1 MSAAGEIQFYVDL
14 LFEASADGAEL
25 KALEKVPEHLIP
37 QVLEQY
43 ALQQQQLQ
51 DPKFLDEKFKE
62 KYEDDDEYGIEEIK
76 RKELEQADGLNPL
89 KLTEIQDL
97 PYLQG
102 LDMEEHDAFYEELA
116 EEIRED
122 LNQFR
127 RTTASANQT
136 DILPHLFK
144 KQRFYEAIQDKLD
157 KTIVT
162 AKEGRSQYY
171 FLTRTKKEASGSIF
185 RETAE
190 LPNTEAELLPRDLTR
205 TGVIER
211 KVENFN
217 PFKGKF
223 TFRTTYGP
231 PPTSSLSASAASA
244 SVIFDLGVTELGPT
258 YTVNN
263 VTTGSL
269 HSSSFFSCARAL
281 SINDTVVG
289 IGEFFVTTQSIIDVR
304 VGIPGTVPE
313 GLTTS
318 VKYIARWEQNFTS
331 QSVSALTIPYQ
342 YVRKR
347 YKPSVTN
354 ANLNQL
360 FPTKKTVLKNGNIF
374 IT

>member
-37 QVLEQY
+37 QVLETF
-43 ALQQQQLQ
+43 ALEQQQLK

-62 KYEDDDEYGIEEIK
+62 KYDEDPEYGIDNIKHKLLETEE
-76 RKELEQADGLNPL
+76 GLAPL
-89 KLTEIQDL
+89 KLTDAQDL

-190 LPNTEAELLPRDLTR
+190 LRNTEAEILPRDLTR

-211 KVENFN
+211 KVDNFN

-223 TFRTTYGP
+223 TFKTAYGP

-244 SVIFDLGVTELGPT
+244 SVVFDLGVTELGPT
-258 YTVNN
+258 YTINN
-263 VTTGSL
+263 MTTGSL
-269 HSSSFFSCARAL
+269 HSSSFFQVARPL
-281 SINDTVVG
+281 SIDETVVQ
-289 IGEFFVTTQSIIDVR
+289 IGESFVTTQSIVDIK
-304 VGIPGTVPE
+304 VGINGTVPE

-318 VKYIARWEQNFTS
+318 VKYIARWEQNFTT
-331 QSVSALTIPYQ
+331 QSVASLSIPYQ

>member
-1 MSAAGEIQFYVDL
+1 MSAQGEIDFYVNL
-14 LFEASADGAEL
+14 LIEASADGAEL

-37 QVLEQY
+37 QVLETF
-43 ALQQQQLQ
+43 ALEQQQLK

-62 KYEDDDEYGIEEIK
+62 SYDEDPEYGIDNIKHKLLETEEGV
-76 RKELEQADGLNPL
+76 APL
-89 KLTEIQDL
+89 KLTDAQDL

-223 TFRTTYGP
+223 TFKTAYGP

-244 SVIFDLGVTELGPT
+244 SVVFDLGITELGPT
-258 YTVNN
+258 YTINN

-318 VKYIARWEQNFTS
+318 VKYVARWEQNFTS

>member
-1 MSAAGEIQFYVDL
+1 MSAQGEIDFYVNL
-14 LFEASADGAEL
+14 LIEASADGAEL

-37 QVLEQY
+37 QVLETF
-43 ALQQQQLQ
+43 ALEQQQLK

-62 KYEDDDEYGIEEIK
+62 SYDEDPEYGIDNIKHKLLETEEGV
-76 RKELEQADGLNPL
+76 APL
-89 KLTEIQDL
+89 KLTDAQDL

-190 LPNTEAELLPRDLTR
+190 LKNTEAEP
-205 TGVIER
+205 
-211 KVENFN
+211 
-217 PFKGKF
+217 
-223 TFRTTYGP
+223 
-231 PPTSSLSASAASA
+231 
-244 SVIFDLGVTELGPT
+244 
-258 YTVNN
+258 
-263 VTTGSL
+263 
-269 HSSSFFSCARAL
+269 
-281 SINDTVVG
+281 
-289 IGEFFVTTQSIIDVR
+289 
-304 VGIPGTVPE
+304 
-313 GLTTS
+313 
-318 VKYIARWEQNFTS
+318 
-331 QSVSALTIPYQ
+331 
-342 YVRKR
+342 
-347 YKPSVTN
+347 
-354 ANLNQL
+354 
-360 FPTKKTVLKNGNIF
+360 
-374 IT
+374 

>member
-1 MSAAGEIQFYVDL
+1 MSAQGEIDFYVNL
-14 LFEASADGAEL
+14 LIEASADGAEL

-37 QVLEQY
+37 QVLETF
-43 ALQQQQLQ
+43 ALEQQQLK

-62 KYEDDDEYGIEEIK
+62 KYDEDPEYGIDNIKHKLLETEEGV
-76 RKELEQADGLNPL
+76 APL
-89 KLTEIQDL
+89 KLTDAQDL

-190 LPNTEAELLPRDLTR
+190 LRNTEAEILPRDLTR

-211 KVENFN
+211 KVDNFN

-223 TFRTTYGP
+223 TFKTAYGP
-231 PPTSSLSASAASA
+231 PPTSSLCASADSA
-244 SVIFDLGVTELGPT
+244 SVVFDFGVTELGTT
-258 YTVNN
+258 YTINN
-263 VTTGSL
+263 MTTGSL
-269 HSSSFFSCARAL
+269 HSSSFFQVARPL
-281 SINDTVVG
+281 SIDETVVQ
-289 IGEFFVTTQSIIDVR
+289 IGESFVTTQSIVDIK
-304 VGIPGTVPE
+304 VGINGTVPE

-318 VKYIARWEQNFTS
+318 VKYIARWEQNFTT
-331 QSVSALTIPYQ
+331 QSVASLSIPYQ

>member
-1 MSAAGEIQFYVDL
+1 MSAQGEIDFYVNL
-14 LFEASADGAEL
+14 LIEASADGAEL

-37 QVLEQY
+37 QVLETF
-43 ALQQQQLQ
+43 ALEQHQLK

-62 KYEDDDEYGIEEIK
+62 KYEDDDKYGIEEIK
-76 RKELEQADGLNPL
+76 RKELEQADGLDPL
-89 KLTEIQDL
+89 KLAEIQDL

-190 LPNTEAELLPRDLTR
+190 LPNTEAELLPRDLSR

-244 SVIFDLGVTELGPT
+244 SVVFDLGVTELGPT

-269 HSSSFFSCARAL
+269 HSSSFFSVAEPM
-281 SINDTVVG
+281 SIDGTIIE
-289 IGEFFVTTQSIIDVR
+289 IGESLVTTQSIVDIR
-304 VGIPGTVPE
+304 VGINGTVPE
-313 GLTTS
+313 GGTTS

-331 QSVSALTIPYQ
+331 QSVSSQIIPYQ

>member
-1 MSAAGEIQFYVDL
+1 MSAEGEIQFFVQL
-14 LFEASADGAEL
+14 LIEASAEGAEL

-37 QVLEQY
+37 QVLEQF
-43 ALQQQQLQ
+43 ALEQKQLQ
-51 DPKFLDEKFKE
+51 DPKFLDEKYKE
-62 KYEDDDEYGIEEIK
+62 KYEDDDEFGIEKIK
-76 RKELEQADGLNPL
+76 NKLLESEEGIAPL
-89 KLTEIQDL
+89 KLNDSQLL

-102 LDMEEHDAFYEELA
+102 LDMEEHDAFYAELTDDV
-116 EEIRED
+116 RED

-144 KQRFYEAIQDKLD
+144 KQVFYEAIQDKLD

-223 TFRTTYGP
+223 TFKTAYGP
-231 PPTSSLSASAASA
+231 PPTASLSASATSA
-244 SVIFDLGVTELGPT
+244 SVVFDLGNTELGPIF
-258 YTVNN
+258 TVNN

-269 HSSSFFSCARAL
+269 HSSSFFSVARPL
-281 SINDTVVG
+281 SIDETIVG
-289 IGEFFVTTQSIIDVR
+289 IGDSFITTQSIVDIR
-304 VGIPGTVPE
+304 VGINGTVPE

-318 VKYIARWEQNFTS
+318 VKYIAKWEQNFTS
-331 QSVSALTIPYQ
+331 QSVTALTIPYQ

>member
-1 MSAAGEIQFYVDL
+1 MSAQGEIDFYVNL
-14 LFEASADGAEL
+14 LIEASADGAEL

-37 QVLEQY
+37 QVLETF
-43 ALQQQQLQ
+43 ALEQQQLK

-62 KYEDDDEYGIEEIK
+62 KYDEDPEYGIDNIKHKLLETEEGV
-76 RKELEQADGLNPL
+76 APL
-89 KLTEIQDL
+89 KLTDAQDL

-190 LPNTEAELLPRDLTR
+190 LRNTEAEILPRDLTR

-211 KVENFN
+211 KVDNFN

-223 TFRTTYGP
+223 TFKTAYGP

-244 SVIFDLGVTELGPT
+244 SVVFDLGVTELGPT
-258 YTVNN
+258 YTINN

-269 HSSSFFSCARAL
+269 HSSSFFQVARPL
-281 SINDTVVG
+281 SIDETVVQ
-289 IGEFFVTTQSIIDVR
+289 IGESFVTTQSIVDIK
-304 VGIPGTVPE
+304 VGINGTVPE

-318 VKYIARWEQNFTS
+318 VKYIARWEQNFTT
-331 QSVSALTIPYQ
+331 QSVASLSIPYQ

>member
-1 MSAAGEIQFYVDL
+1 
-14 LFEASADGAEL
+14 
-25 KALEKVPEHLIP
+25 
-37 QVLEQY
+37 
-43 ALQQQQLQ
+43 
-51 DPKFLDEKFKE
+51 
-62 KYEDDDEYGIEEIK
+62 
-76 RKELEQADGLNPL
+76 
-89 KLTEIQDL
+89 
-97 PYLQG
+97 
-102 LDMEEHDAFYEELA
+102 
-116 EEIRED
+116 
-122 LNQFR
+122 QFR

-223 TFRTTYGP
+223 TFKTAYGP

-244 SVIFDLGVTELGPT
+244 SVVFDLGITELGPT
-258 YTVNN
+258 YTINN

-304 VGIPGTVPE
+304 VGI
-313 GLTTS
+313 
-318 VKYIARWEQNFTS
+318 
-331 QSVSALTIPYQ
+331 
-342 YVRKR
+342 
-347 YKPSVTN
+347 
-354 ANLNQL
+354 
-360 FPTKKTVLKNGNIF
+360 
-374 IT
+374 

>member
-1 MSAAGEIQFYVDL
+1 MSAQGEIDFYVNL
-14 LFEASADGAEL
+14 LIEASADGAEL

-37 QVLEQY
+37 QVLETF
-43 ALQQQQLQ
+43 ALEQQQLK

-62 KYEDDDEYGIEEIK
+62 KYDEDPEYGIDNIKHKLLETEE
-76 RKELEQADGLNPL
+76 GLAPL
-89 KLTEIQDL
+89 KLTDAQDL

-190 LPNTEAELLPRDLTR
+190 LRNTEAEILPRDLTR

-211 KVENFN
+211 KVDNFN

-223 TFRTTYGP
+223 TFKTAYGP

-244 SVIFDLGVTELGPT
+244 SVVFDLGVTELGPT
-258 YTVNN
+258 YTINN
-263 VTTGSL
+263 MTTGSL
-269 HSSSFFSCARAL
+269 HSSSFFQVARPL
-281 SINDTVVG
+281 SIDETVVQ
-289 IGEFFVTTQSIIDVR
+289 IGESFVTTQSIVDIK
-304 VGIPGTVPE
+304 VGINGTVPE

-318 VKYIARWEQNFTS
+318 VKYIARWEQNFTT
-331 QSVSALTIPYQ
+331 QSVASLSIPYQ